1 MIFMNKHYI
10 YLIFKIIFAIAL
22 AIPTDLILFFII
34 PFFWI
39 IPFYG
44 ILGKICISVIFLVT
58 VWAYVEAIN
67 SLTKM

>member
-1 MIFMNKHYI
+1 MKKHYI

-22 AIPTDLILFFII
+22 AVPTDLVLFFII

-44 ILGKICISVIFLVT
+44 IFGKICTSIIFLVT

-67 SLTKM
+67 SLIEM

>member
-1 MIFMNKHYI
+1 MNKHYI

-22 AIPTDLILFFII
+22 AIPTDLILFLII

-44 ILGKICISVIFLVT
+44 IFGKICTSIIFL
-58 VWAYVEAIN
+58 
-67 SLTKM
+67 

>member
-1 MIFMNKHYI
+1 MNKHYI

-44 ILGKICISVIFLVT
+44 ILGKNLYKCYFSCD
-58 VWAYVEAIN
+58 
-67 SLTKM
+67 SLGLCRSNKFFNKNVGD